1 MLNTPRGATLIE
13 LVITIAI
20 VSIALVTLITLTS
33 QSTGRSMDPMLQE
46 QATAVAESY
55 LDEITQKS
63 YCDPDVATDCVAAC
77 VSSACG
83 LAACTVAEG
92 PANRDLFDD
101 VCDYDG
107 LSDSGAKD
115 QNGIALAGL
124 GSYNVSVQVVDSGF
138 SMGPAG
144 APLNANNG
152 EVVRIDVTVS
162 HSAMPDNV
170 QITGFRTRF

>member
-1 MLNTPRGATLIE
+1 MLRSSPGATLIE

-20 VSIALVTLITLTS
+20 VSIALVTLINLTS
-33 QSTGRSMDPMLQE
+33 QLAGRSVDPMIQE

-55 LDEITQKS
+55 MDEITQKG
-63 YCDPDVATDCVAAC
+63 YCDPDVAADCVAAC

-92 PANRDLFDD
+92 PANRDQFDD

-115 QNGIALAGL
+115 QNGIAVAGL
-124 GSYNVSVQVVDSGF
+124 GSYNISIQVVDSGF
-138 SMGPAG
+138 SMGPTG

-162 HSAMPDNV
+162 HSSLPDNV
-170 QITGFRTRF
+170 QISGFRTRF